1 MRRRIKIIYDLLER
15 IHVAGPEVDIMA
27 AVRQELVKL
36 DRQVVFASKTKLQEH
51 ADPSGDPGDPS
62 APGVP
67 VEDGKVDADA

>member
-36 DRQVVFASKTKLQEH
+36 DRQVVFAAKTKLQEH
-51 ADPSGDPGDPS
+51 ADPSGHLGEPG
-62 APGVP
+62 
-67 VEDGKVDADA
+67 EDGEVDANA